1 MYQFIELPDRFCT
14 GSSIMPQKKNPDML
28 ELIRGKSGRV
38 FGNLMSILTIM
49 KAQPFAYNRDNQEDK
64 PPLFDTVDTVLGC
77 LQALIEILPNIKINH
92 EMLEKAASLGYSTA
106 TDLADYLAKQGVP
119 FREAHEIVG
128 KIVALAISKKKSLH
142 ELDLQDYRSI
152 HPDIDE
158 KIISVASLQSSVQS
172 KNTFGG
178 TSTNEVK
185 KQIDAARKLLA

>member
-1 MYQFIELPDRFCT
+1 MLTILKGLPLSYFKDLQNDKELVFKSFDQLKNSLTILNDILKNF
-14 GSSIMPQKKNPDML
+14 SVDKKRML
-28 ELIRGKSGRV
+28 ELAENGH
-38 FGNLMSILTIM
+38 L
-49 KAQPFAYNRDNQEDK
+49 
-64 PPLFDTVDTVLGC
+64 
-77 LQALIEILPNIKINH
+77 
-92 EMLEKAASLGYSTA
+92 TA